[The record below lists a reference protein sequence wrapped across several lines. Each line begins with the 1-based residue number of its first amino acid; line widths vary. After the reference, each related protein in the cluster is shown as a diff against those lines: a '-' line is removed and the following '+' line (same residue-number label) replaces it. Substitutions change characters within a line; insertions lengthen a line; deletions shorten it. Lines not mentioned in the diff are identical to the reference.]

1 MSEAAT
7 NIEEQQLGFFDL
19 LEQWNEASSI
29 GSEDILAAMLPLM
42 AQVHGCH
49 NDGKVTPVFS
59 PDKLHA
65 DHGHLWFQNTAVLE
79 IATKGAVTRLKSPD
93 QSRSVKVVEY
103 LSVVSDEDGTTVA
116 DKSVSDEAEAK
127 PTPRYLTGYRSW
139 EVEAGHHDPLT
150 DIFGLGMI
158 MASLAT
164 GLDFR
169 EREPLEL
176 FVRHRTDLTRL
187 NGRLHPVM
195 ARAIERMTELHRY
208 ERAQDLGALIK
219 ALENHRSIGSD
230 FEADL
235 SLEVG
240 EKKDP
245 QQELLKR
252 LRARLY
258 DLTRR
263 NRLVYHKPTA
273 GELNVTEASVPLV
286 INIDAIK
293 EKDLFTAKADV
304 MGKLLAGKE
313 ITLGSYL
320 RFEEMLFAPSVLAKL
335 RSDAA
340 RDQREFGGSPLRL
353 VPIFLRWHDLK
364 NAPETPISSPLL
376 LMRVEL
382 KRRKGVRDAFTLR
395 LEDTVATVNPA
406 LSFVL
411 EKLYGIRLPAEVDL
425 AEPEALHTLHADL
438 EKQIMASEPGVTL
451 EYADR
456 PKLRVLHQK
465 VRRRLDQFNRRRQA
479 VSRGRRT
486 RAGMKYS
493 YDRPGFEPLGIQL
506 FREFVSLAEAPRREL
521 IGRPLPR
528 RFNRHHMVAV
538 TAELEGTSW
547 QKVDDTTGRYD
558 WSFDLCNVT
567 LANFNYR
574 KMTLVRDYDALIS
587 DEMVPNEAFDLLFS
601 ENPRPADSVPSLPK
615 PEKRY
620 PVIEMDPTQE
630 NAVLRARTGQSYV
643 IQGPPG
649 TGKSQTISNLIA
661 DFIGQGKRVLFVCEK
676 RAALDVVYNR
686 LRGIG
691 LGTMCALVHD
701 SQENKR
707 DFIKELE
714 RLYNHWSE
722 TAMTEEDIEALRRT
736 EMTRID
742 TAMADVAM
750 LVDTMRGAAVGSNAA
765 LTDVLRRALSVEP
778 PALSDTQRLH
788 VPDLDTWSAHADT
801 VRRAAAGLKRISG
814 DEVLARRP
822 ERLVAPALWR
832 SDTLTTVVPELL
844 QRIAP
849 RVAQVTSAAET
860 AFKGDGPLTLG
871 SAIAQIRLAARV
883 APAAE
888 VGQLG
893 VLGKDT
899 PQIKVYRGE
908 LRVLAEAERQ
918 RDEAAASNAHWTD
931 RLSPSETDT
940 ALVLAEQKDG
950 KFLSFL
956 SGDWRRLKKLV
967 LSRVDLSGLAIRPSI
982 TTLLRELKAEHD
994 AAAAVDARAR
1004 EIALKFGFDD
1014 YAILTGLIAE
1024 FDAGTTHEGVPA
1036 EPLRAAIAG
1045 AEPQAENRVTALA
1058 RLASLADGLLAEIEG
1073 KLVGLETVPLAEA
1086 EQSLANL
1093 SANVPALRDLQPLMQ
1108 PLAEAPAAL
1117 WASLCA
1123 LDLEP
1128 DLIDAAALHETVRRS
1143 LTQVP
1148 GLANVDPDMLAATR
1162 KTIAEARNKL
1172 QALNAQLLE
1181 TRAITRFR
1189 EHVALTNMMDRDLSF
1204 EDRDRKSEMNKARR
1218 ALEHEFG
1225 KTRAY
1230 RSPREMLA
1238 GPAGALLPDLKPIW
1252 LMSPLSVA
1260 DVLPLGTDL
1269 FDVVIFDEA
1278 SQIPVEDAVPTLVRA
1293 PQVIVVGD
1301 DKQLPPTNFFG
1312 SGKADEDFDD
1322 EDDENLD
1329 FELSQDSFLALSAEK
1344 LSATMLGWH
1353 YRSRSEE
1360 LIGFSNEAFYS
1371 GRLLTIPSRQGLP
1384 ECAPLTV
1391 TDPEILPEAVADVLR
1406 RPVSFHYLS
1415 SGVYSERRNSDE
1427 ATYIA
1432 HVLRDLLT
1440 LKTGKSIGIVA
1451 FSEAQ
1456 QGEIESALNRLG
1468 ESDEAFAELL
1478 DAEREREDDGT
1489 FNGPFVKN
1497 LENVQ
1502 GDERDIIILSI
1513 CYGPDRTGKM
1523 RMNFGPINKLGGEK
1537 RLNVIFSRAKE
1548 NMIVVSSI
1556 KGDRIRN
1563 DYNVGANALK
1573 TFLHYAEAVS
1583 TGNDAAAVRALSS
1596 VSSRMEAGQRK
1607 DSGPVSEIM
1616 AGRMRAR
1623 GWEVRQNVGLSDFVI
1638 DFALRRPGAE
1648 DFQLAVLIDRVADGS
1663 IKETFTTRSTLLEA
1677 FGWQVVTLPLKDWWA
1692 DPDAVLDRIDV
1703 EMSKTQ
1709 G

>member
-1 MSEAAT
+1 MTDATT

-19 LEQWNEASSI
+19 LDQWNDASSI

-42 AQVHGCH
+42 LQVYGAH
-49 NDGKVTPVFS
+49 NEGKVAPVFS
-59 PDKLHA
+59 PNKLHA
-65 DHGHLWFQNTAVLE
+65 DHGHLWFQNADLE
-79 IATKGAVTRLKSPD
+79 NPATTQAVTRLKNRD
-93 QSRSVKVVEY
+93 QKRSVKVVEH
-103 LSVVSDEDGTTVA
+103 LSVVSDDDGTKVS
-116 DKSVSDEAEAK
+116 DKSVSDEAEDT

-150 DIFGLGMI
+150 DIYGLGMI

-169 EREPLEL
+169 EREPLEI
-176 FVRHRTDLTRL
+176 FTRHRTDLTRL
-187 NGRLHPVM
+187 NTRLHPVM
-195 ARAIERMTELHRY
+195 ARAIERMTSLHRY
-208 ERAQDLGALIK
+208 DRAQDLGALIK

-235 SLEVG
+235 SLNVAE
-240 EKKDP
+240 EKDP
-245 QQELLKR
+245 QKELMKR

-273 GELNVTEASVPLV
+273 GELNLTETSVPLV

-304 MGKLLAGKE
+304 MRKLIAGKE
-313 ITLGSYL
+313 VTLGSYL
-320 RFEEMLFAPSVLAKL
+320 RFEEMLFAPSVLAKI

-353 VPIFLRWHDLK
+353 VPVFLRWYDLK
-364 NAPETPISSPLL
+364 NAPEAPISSPLL

-382 KRRKGVRDAFTLR
+382 KRRKGVRDGFTLR
-395 LEDTVATVNPA
+395 LENTIATINPA

-411 EKLYGIRLPAEVDL
+411 EKLYGIRLPPEVDL
-425 AEPEALHTLHADL
+425 AEDNALQNLHANL
-438 EKQIMASEPGVTL
+438 EKQIMATEPGVKL

-456 PKLRVLHQK
+456 PKMRLLHQK
-465 VRRRLDQFNRRRQA
+465 VRRRLDQFNRRRQT

-486 RAGMKYS
+486 LKGMKYS

-521 IGRPLPR
+521 TGRPLPR
-528 RFNRHHMVAV
+528 RFNQHNMVAN
-538 TAELEGTSW
+538 TAELEGNVL

-587 DEMVPNEAFDLLFS
+587 GEMVPNEAFDLLFS
-601 ENPRPADSVPSLPK
+601 NDPRPADSVPSLPK

-630 NAVLRARTGQSYV
+630 SSVLRARTGQSYV

-691 LGTMCALVHD
+691 LSTMCALVHD

-714 RLYNHWSE
+714 RIYNHWSE
-722 TAMTEEDIEALRRT
+722 TPPEKSEDDIETLRRT
-736 EMTRID
+736 EMTRIE
-742 TAMADVAM
+742 TALADVAL
-750 LVDTMRGAAVGSNAA
+750 LVDTMRGPAIGSDTA
-765 LTDVLRRALSVEP
+765 LADVLRRALSVEA
-778 PALSDTQRLH
+778 PALTDAQRLH
-788 VPDLDTWSAHADT
+788 LPDLATWTKYADT

-822 ERLVAPALWR
+822 ERLVGPALWKT
-832 SDTLTTVVPELL
+832 DDLTTTLPDLL

-849 RVAQVTSAAET
+849 RTGQLTAAADA
-860 AFKGDGPLTLG
+860 AFTTDAPLTLG
-871 SAIAQIRLAARV
+871 SLIAQIQLAARV
-883 APAAE
+883 SPAAE

-893 VLGKDT
+893 VFGDDT
-899 PQIKVYRGE
+899 PQRKSYRGE
-908 LRVLAEAERQ
+908 VRALGEVERQ
-918 RDEAAASNAHWTD
+918 FDEAREKTSAWTD
-931 RLSPSETDT
+931 RLSPSETET
-940 ALVLAEQKDG
+940 ALSLAEQKEG
-950 KFLSFL
+950 SFLSFL
-956 SGDWRRLKKLV
+956 SGDWRRLKALV
-967 LSRVDLSGLAIRPSI
+967 SSRTDVTGLAIEPSI
-982 TTLLRELKAEHD
+982 TSLLRDLKAEHE
-994 AAAAVDARAR
+994 AAKAVDTRAR

-1014 YAILTGLIAE
+1014 HAELTDLLVEFESGGTREGLAA
-1024 FDAGTTHEGVPA
+1024 D
-1036 EPLRAAIAG
+1036 PLRAAIRA
-1045 AEPQAENRVTALA
+1045 ADPQAEANITTLA
-1058 RLASLADGLLAEIEG
+1058 RLSSLAEALLSEIDG
-1073 KLVGLETVPLAEA
+1073 KLVGLETVPVNSADAALTDLATNA
-1086 EQSLANL
+1086 
-1093 SANVPALRDLQPLMQ
+1093 PALRDLQPLMQ
-1108 PLAEAPAAL
+1108 PLASAPTSL
-1117 WASLCA
+1117 WSSLTV
-1123 LDLEP
+1123 LDLAP
-1128 DLIDAAALHETVRRS
+1128 DRIDAATLHEAVRRS
-1143 LTQVP
+1143 LLQVP

-1162 KTIAEARNKL
+1162 KTIAESRVAL
-1172 QALNAQLLE
+1172 QTLNAQLLE

-1189 EHVALTNMMDRDLSF
+1189 EHVALTNTMDRDLDF
-1204 EDRDRKSEMNKARR
+1204 ADRDRKSNLNKARR

-1312 SGKADEDFDD
+1312 SGKADDDFDG
-1322 EDDENLD
+1322 EDDDDLD

-1371 GRLLTIPSRQGLP
+1371 GRLLTIPSHRCLP
-1384 ECAPLTV
+1384 EGEPLNV
-1391 TDPEILPEAVADVLR
+1391 TDPATLPEPAANVLR
-1406 RPVSFHYLS
+1406 RPVSFHYLQD
-1415 SGVYSERRNSDE
+1415 GTYSERRNAGE

-1432 HVLRDLLT
+1432 HFLRDLLAQ
-1440 LKTGKSIGIVA
+1440 KTGKSVGIVA

-1456 QGEIESALNRLG
+1456 QGEIDSALNRLA
-1468 ESDEAFAELL
+1468 DEDEEFADLL
-1478 DAEREREDDGT
+1478 DTERDREDDGT
-1489 FNGPFVKN
+1489 FNGLFVKN

-1513 CYGPDRTGKM
+1513 CYGPDRAGKM

-1548 NMIVVSSI
+1548 NMVVVSSI
-1556 KGDRIRN
+1556 KGDRISN
-1563 DYNVGANALK
+1563 DYNAGANALK

-1583 TGNDAAAVRALSS
+1583 TGNDTAAVRALSS
-1596 VSSRMEAGQRK
+1596 VSNRIGGGKHKEAN
-1607 DSGPVSEIM
+1607 VVTEAM
-1616 AGRMRAR
+1616 ADRIKAR
-1623 GWEVRQNVGLSDFVI
+1623 GWEVRQNLGLSDFVVDLAI
-1638 DFALRRPGAE
+1638 RKPGAE
-1648 DFQLAVLIDRVADGS
+1648 DYQLAILIDRAADGS
-1663 IKETFTTRSTLLEA
+1663 VKEAFTTRSTLLEV
-1677 FGWQVVTLPLKDWWA
+1677 FGWQVITLPLKDWWA
-1692 DPDAVLDRIDV
+1692 DPDAVLDRIDAA
-1703 EMSKTQ
+1703 MTT
-1709 G
+1709 